1 MPVLSHITDTV
12 SKLRK
17 GLQRGRGRRAIVE
30 SPLPSKTQGMA
41 MQEGWM
47 RPAAE
52 RGRPLIIAHR
62 GLTSGAPE
70 NTVAAFRAAAEAGT
84 DGVELDVRL
93 SRDGEVVV
101 LHDHGLERTTNG
113 TGPAARRSLAEMK
126 RLGIR
131 GLPGE
136 RIPTLAEVFDALPAS
151 FLTIVELKL
160 YGAGF
165 WGLAS
170 RALRVVR
177 EAGRLETA
185 MVASFSPF
193 SLLAV
198 RLIEPRAL
206 RGLIWSGNHPAPAR
220 GRWLSPLAAPHWLNP
235 NETGFSEGLLRRA
248 HARGQRVLAWD
259 VSAGADLADLGEMG
273 LDAVVTDHAE
283 ALVRQIGPG

>member
-1 MPVLSHITDTV
+1 
-12 SKLRK
+12 
-17 GLQRGRGRRAIVE
+17 
-30 SPLPSKTQGMA
+30 MA
-41 MQEGWM
+41 MQEGWIW
-47 RPAAE
+47 PASE

-62 GLTSGAPE
+62 GLTSAAPE
-70 NTVAAFRAAAEAGT
+70 NTVAAFRAAVEAGA

-113 TGPAARRSLAEMK
+113 SGPAVRRSLAELK
-126 RLGIR
+126 QLDVQ
-131 GLPGE
+131 GLAGE
-136 RIPTLAEVFDALPAS
+136 RIPTLGEVFDALPAT
-151 FLTIVELKL
+151 FLTIVELKV
-160 YGAGF
+160 YGSGF
-165 WGLAS
+165 WRLAS
-170 RALRVVR
+170 RALRVI
-177 EAGRLETA
+177 EDAGRMETA

-198 RLIEPRAL
+198 RRIEPRAL

-235 NETGFSEGLLRRA
+235 NETGFSEALLRRA

-259 VSAGADLADLGEMG
+259 VSAGADLNDLAAMG

-283 ALVRQIGPG
+283 ALAAQVKTG

>member
-1 MPVLSHITDTV
+1 
-12 SKLRK
+12 
-17 GLQRGRGRRAIVE
+17 
-30 SPLPSKTQGMA
+30 
-41 MQEGWM
+41 MQEGWT
-47 RPAAE
+47 RPASD

-62 GLTSGAPE
+62 GLTSAAPE
-70 NTVAAFRAAAEAGT
+70 NTVAAFRAAVEAGA

-101 LHDHGLERTTNG
+101 LHDPGLQRTTGG
-113 TGPAARRSLAEMK
+113 TGPAARRSLAELK
-126 RLGIR
+126 GLDVR

-136 RIPTLAEVFDALPAS
+136 RIPTLGEVFDALPAS
-151 FLTIVELKL
+151 FLTIVELKV
-160 YGAGF
+160 YGPGF
-165 WGLAS
+165 WALAS

-177 EAGRLETA
+177 EAGRMETA
-185 MVASFSPF
+185 MLASFSPF

-206 RGLIWSGNHPAPAR
+206 RGLIWSGDHPPPAR

-235 NETGFSEGLLRRA
+235 NETGFSQALLRRA

-259 VSAGADLADLGEMG
+259 VSAGADLNDLAAMG

-283 ALVRQIGPG
+283 VLAAQVKAG